1 MLAMLFCDEYGLGFG
16 LEFSFLE
23 RALETARRAVKAGPS
38 NHLAYQNLAYAHFL
52 RHEHAPC
59 RNAAERSLALNSL
72 DGSNAWFMGLVIAYM
87 GDWERGC
94 ALVERAMQLNP
105 NFPAKYRFPL
115 VANAYRKGDYRGALN
130 EALKM
135 NLPDVFYTPMLAAA
149 AAGQLGEKEIADK
162 ALRDLLVLKPD
173 IAAIARDNLGKWFQ
187 PQLVEHFIEG
197 LAKSGL
203 DVSHVEPM
211 PDSRPA
217 ATTSGESRADE
228 GFWVAVLPFK
238 YTGSN
243 QDLKA
248 LAEGLSEEIITGLSR
263 FSYLRVIARGSTAKY
278 SSESGDI
285 RTIGKEL
292 GARYVIEGTLRQASS
307 KLRVAVQLV
316 EATTGSHLW
325 AETYERAF
333 APESVFELQD
343 DLVPRMVSTVAD
355 INGVLSRSMS
365 EAVRNR
371 APEQL
376 TPYEAVLRSFGY
388 FKRVTPEEMDA
399 AVAGIEAALQ
409 KTPTYADAWAMLAL
423 LSVQRYAQGFD
434 PATDSLATGASAA
447 RKAVEIAPAN
457 HLAWFGL
464 SQVLFFQKEFR
475 TFRNAAERAL
485 ALNPMDS
492 NSIALNGEMLAL
504 SGEWERGVAL
514 SARARA
520 LNPHHPGWYWHSDF
534 NYAYWQRD
542 YRAALEIASKMNQT
556 SNWGAWALTIAACG
570 QLGDREGAAKA
581 LRELLRL
588 RPDAVSRLRE
598 DCNKWMDAE
607 HAAHLMEGF
616 RKAGLAIAGADLGNG
631 TAESPLRE
639 KTENNR

>member
-285 RTIGKEL
+285 RAIGKEL
-292 GARYVIEGTLRQASS
+292 GARYVMEGSLRQAGSTIR
-307 KLRVAVQLV
+307 LAVQLV
-316 EATTGSHLW
+316 DATTGAHLW
-325 AETYERAF
+325 AETFERAF
-333 APESVFELQD
+333 RSDEMFALQD
-343 DLVPRMVSTVAD
+343 ELVPRIVSTVAD
-355 INGVLSRSMS
+355 QHGVLPRSIS
-365 EAVRNR
+365 VAIRKKNN
-371 APEQL
+371 EQL
-376 TPYEAVLRSFGY
+376 SPYEAVF
-388 FKRVTPEEMDA
+388 RVFSLHEKMAAQEHAACRDLLERVVRDA
-399 AVAGIEAALQ
+399 
-409 KTPTYADAWAMLAL
+409 PDASDCWAMLATL
-423 LSVQRYAQGFD
+423 YSDEDWFGFNLRPDPLGRAATAAQRAAELS
-434 PATDSLATGASAA
+434 PASAL
-447 RKAVEIAPAN
+447 AVQA
-457 HLAWFGL
+457 LA
-464 SQVLFFQKEFR
+464 QNLFMRHEWQAFR
-475 TFRNAAERAL
+475 PMAERTI

-492 NSIALNGEMLAL
+492 NSIALNG
-504 SGEWERGVAL
+504 
-514 SARARA
+514 
-520 LNPHHPGWYWHSDF
+520 
-534 NYAYWQRD
+534 
-542 YRAALEIASKMNQT
+542 
-556 SNWGAWALTIAACG
+556 
-570 QLGDREGAAKA
+570 
-581 LRELLRL
+581 
-588 RPDAVSRLRE
+588 
-598 DCNKWMDAE
+598 
-607 HAAHLMEGF
+607 
-616 RKAGLAIAGADLGNG
+616 
-631 TAESPLRE
+631 
-639 KTENNR
+639 